1 MPKNMDGV
9 LVYVAFRS
17 LKIHFLYFLNA
28 VMVFLCSFSFAFDGS
43 YTVFVCVRFFSLT
56 NLNERH

>member
-43 YTVFVCVRFFSLT
+43 YTVFVCVCVFF
-56 NLNERH
+56 H